1 VKQAEKK
8 TSVTRSPSVPDG
20 TRQWGNKSLIFSR
33 DVFFCLFLQMVVF
46 FLSGRV
52 SIDSRNGLRIYGLRI
67 YGRVSHAL
75 NHQTLTPANTLPQTP
90 TQTLPPQSAGDGGLR
105 ALVSDER
112 VSVRVSVV

>member
-1 VKQAEKK
+1 
-8 TSVTRSPSVPDG
+8 
-20 TRQWGNKSLIFSR
+20 
-33 DVFFCLFLQMVVF
+33 
-46 FLSGRV
+46 LSGRV

-75 NHQTLTPANTLPQTP
+75 NHQTLTPANTLPQTLPQTP
-90 TQTLPPQSAGDGGLR
+90 TQTLPPESAGDGGLR